1 MTRLGFAGSLSKLAP
16 RGESDQWVTLPVL
29 TFTVALKS
37 RPSARVSDLAGSS
50 VSRGLPM
57 FVTSDLPTSVS
68 VRPLSEPDA
77 V

>member
-37 RPSARVSDLAGSS
+37 RPSARVSDLPVSS
-50 VSRGLPM
+50 VSLGLPM
-57 FVTSDLPTSVS
+57 LVTSDLPTSVRIPS
-68 VRPLSEPDA
+68 LSEPDA